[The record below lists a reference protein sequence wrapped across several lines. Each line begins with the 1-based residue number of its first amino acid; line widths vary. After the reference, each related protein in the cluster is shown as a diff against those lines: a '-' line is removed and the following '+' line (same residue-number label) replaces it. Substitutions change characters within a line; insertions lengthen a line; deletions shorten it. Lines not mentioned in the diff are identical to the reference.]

1 MSSINWSEVLAIF
14 VGFGAFFIYLMARLD
29 NFKKEINDKIDLT
42 SKTLNDKIDMASKTL
57 NDKIDLTSKT
67 LNDKIESNIKS
78 LSDKIEGLQKDINRI
93 DSKVS
98 NIEGQITQ
106 MTRPNIIPIKKYRDE
121 DNEPKEN

>member
-14 VGFGAFFIYLMARLD
+14 VGFGAFFIYLMTRLD
-29 NFKKEINDKIDLT
+29 NFKKEINDKIED
-42 SKTLNDKIDMASKTL
+42 
-57 NDKIDLTSKT
+57 
-67 LNDKIESNIKS
+67 
-78 LSDKIEGLQKDINRI
+78 LQKDINRI